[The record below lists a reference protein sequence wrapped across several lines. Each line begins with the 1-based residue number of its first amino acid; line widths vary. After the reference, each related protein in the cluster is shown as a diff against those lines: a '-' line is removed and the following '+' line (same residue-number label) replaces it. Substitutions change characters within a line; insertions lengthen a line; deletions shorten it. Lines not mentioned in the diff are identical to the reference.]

1 MKRSLSRDHSSS
13 RDSKRSK
20 YGHGNSTHYS
30 TTFSSSRRRDYNNDD
45 SVEDGEVREEPSD
58 RKSYTE

>member
-20 YGHGNSTHYS
+20 YGHEHSAHYS
-30 TTFSSSRRRDYNNDD
+30 TTFSSKRRREYNADD
-45 SVEDGEVREEPSD
+45 AVEDGEVRDEPSD
-58 RKSYTE
+58 RRTHTE